1 MELCRGAAHVPSYLR
16 LGARYIC
23 GGYRQDKAQIQ
34 KREQTVRGGRV
45 RPTFRARGAMFEAD
59 GTEVCIPFEV
69 ESAEAIS
76 TVKGNEAQF
85 TKREVRDARQAREM
99 MRRLGFVSMKD
110 QAAMLKY
117 GAIINCPVTPA
128 DSTERSESTA
138 QISPP

>member
-1 MELCRGAAHVPSYLR
+1 MYPVTYDSERDAFVVAIGKTKLR
-16 LGARYIC
+16 FRNVNKQYVANASDLLF
-23 GGYRQDKAQIQ
+23 
-34 KREQTVRGGRV
+34 ERV
-45 RPTFRARGAMFEAD
+45 ERCFTLKIEAD
-59 GTEVCIPFEV
+59 RTEVYIPFEV
-69 ESAEAIS
+69 EGAEAIS

-128 DSTERSESTA
+128 DVYRA
-138 QISPP
+138 QRI